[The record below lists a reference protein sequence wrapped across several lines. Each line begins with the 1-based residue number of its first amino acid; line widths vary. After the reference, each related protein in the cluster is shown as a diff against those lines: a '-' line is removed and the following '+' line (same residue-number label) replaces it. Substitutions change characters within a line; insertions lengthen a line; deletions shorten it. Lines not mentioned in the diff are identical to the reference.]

1 MISHATERR
10 AGTRVLFLDDSGKP
24 SALDGSKAVVVGG
37 FSIPSADV
45 LVLSRRIAGAKARFY
60 PRRGDPG
67 KWEVKATRTITPNPW
82 RRSKNR
88 RFLAEAKRILSQFDC
103 TVYTASID
111 KRRLK
116 HPMTL
121 DTTAPLQVQALVE
134 HFSVECAAH
143 SETGLI
149 VSDWSNHSLDA
160 HISQCVASFVISRRL
175 PVHPCVY
182 YASSLGSHAIQ
193 VADLIAGIR
202 RRVLE
207 GDTNLGSLDGA
218 LAVIGT
224 LPRSTAATTHQGR
237 PYTNRITLI

>member
-1 MISHATERR
+1 MT
-10 AGTRVLFLDDSGKP
+10 
-24 SALDGSKAVVVGG
+24 GG
-37 FSIPSADV
+37 FSIPAADV
-45 LVLSRRIAGAKARFY
+45 PVLSRRIAGAKARFY
-60 PRRGDPG
+60 PGRGDPG
-67 KWEVKATRTITPNPW
+67 KWEVKASRTIGPNPW

-88 RFLAEAKRILSQFDC
+88 RFVAEARRSLGNFDC

-111 KRRLK
+111 KRRLY

-121 DTTAPLQVQALVE
+121 ATTAPLQLQALVE
-134 HFSVECAAH
+134 HFSVECAEH

-160 HISQCVASFVISRRL
+160 HTSQCVASFVISRGL

-207 GDTNLGSLDGA
+207 GDTNLGTLDDG
-218 LAVIGT
+218 LAAIRT
-224 LPRSTAATTHQGR
+224 LPRSTATPTHEGR